1 MDSSYPTTEHAG
13 KEKGYV
19 WLTDAIV
26 SELEH
31 SPHSC
36 IQLHTRR
43 TFSRW
48 RSMKGKFAEINLLLG
63 VVSATRPTMYV
74 LFAPL
79 SVSMFQCCALIP
91 AVSLVCLSH
100 LLSLLTIPHTRTD
113 RSRLFPTSGFLLGT
127 LWYVR
132 SPFPSSRL
140 PGSDTATQQRS
151 PVSDNEGFQIV
162 RLCLAALTSTRIR

>member
-1 MDSSYPTTEHAG
+1 MDSSYPTTTEHAG

-19 WLTDAIV
+19 WLTNAIV

-43 TFSRW
+43 TFSHW

-100 LLSLLTIPHTRTD
+100 LSLLTTPPPPVRTEVDSSRRQDSCWERCGTLGARFRLQDSLDRTR
-113 RSRLFPTSGFLLGT
+113 RHSSGPQFPTMKAF
-127 LWYVR
+127 R
-132 SPFPSSRL
+132 S
-140 PGSDTATQQRS
+140 SDFAW
-151 PVSDNEGFQIV
+151 
-162 RLCLAALTSTRIR
+162 LH